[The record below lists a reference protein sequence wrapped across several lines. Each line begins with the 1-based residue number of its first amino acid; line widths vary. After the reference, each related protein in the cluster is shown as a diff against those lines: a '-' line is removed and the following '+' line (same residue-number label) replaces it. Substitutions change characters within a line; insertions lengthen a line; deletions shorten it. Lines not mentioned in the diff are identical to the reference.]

1 MKSLLVFLSI
11 VFLFTFPANALSDT
25 VDDLARNLDSYDWNV
40 QISAI
45 EELGKIGDEK
55 AADVLFHFIYRKGEN
70 WRLKTRALRLLGDI
84 QNPRVADKLV
94 SVFNDPFLN
103 DECPALKWNTAVALG
118 KGFNK
123 GSRAVE
129 ALINALDYNN
139 LLIREA
145 AIQSL
150 GKIGDPAAVP
160 HLIPG
165 LSDERFA
172 IRYSALKALES
183 IGDMEAIPFIQKI
196 ADTDHDA
203 FLRDE
208 AVKAIKNIS
217 GRIETHQ

>member
-1 MKSLLVFLSI
+1 MKNLLIFLSI
-11 VFLFTFPANALSDT
+11 VFLFTFPGNASSDT
-25 VDDLARNLDSYDWNV
+25 VDHLARKLDSYDWNV

-45 EELGKIGDEK
+45 EELGQIGDER

-84 QNPRVADKLV
+84 QDPRVADKLV

-139 LLIREA
+139 LLIREV

-160 HLIPG
+160 HLIPA

-172 IRYSALKALES
+172 IKYSAIKAIEN
-183 IGDMEAIPFIQKI
+183 IGDPAAIPFIKKI
-196 ADTDHDA
+196 ADTDHDP

-208 AVKAIKNIS
+208 AAKAIKTIS
-217 GRIETHQ
+217 GRIETRQ

>member
-1 MKSLLVFLSI
+1 MKSLLIFLS
-11 VFLFTFPANALSDT
+11 VLFLFTFPGNALPGT
-25 VDDLARNLDSYDWNV
+25 VDDLARKLDSYDWNV
-40 QISAI
+40 QTSAI

-55 AADVLFHFIYRKGEN
+55 AAGVLLHFIYRKGEN

-94 SVFNDPFLN
+94 SIFNDPFLN

-123 GSRAVE
+123 GSRAVD

-139 LLIREA
+139 LLIREV

-160 HLIPG
+160 HLIPA

-172 IRYSALKALES
+172 IKYSAIKALEN
-183 IGDMEAIPFIQKI
+183 IGDLEAIPFIKKI
-196 ADTDHDA
+196 ADTDHDT
-203 FLRDE
+203 FLRAE
-208 AVKAIKNIS
+208 AAKAIKKIS
-217 GRIETHQ
+217 GRIETRQ